1 MKKTHVFSLFAATI
15 VMGFAA
21 CNNNG
26 NDSASTD
33 TTATTSTATT
43 TQTSSR
49 NYAAMADSFK
59 MNSDA
64 GNYLEPKTGKPVRI
78 TVSSA
83 GTLVDENGTP
93 IRRYVDKRTWWVY
106 DANTG
111 DTVGSAR
118 MENGT
123 LKYRGDNDQWMN
135 YDEKWHD
142 DMDSAGSM
150 NNGNMNNSNNMNNG
164 STNNGSTNSGSTNNG
179 NATSSPSSNNNNP
192 Q

>member
-33 TTATTSTATT
+33 TTATTVNTATT

-64 GNYLEPKTGKPVRI
+64 GNYLEPRTGKPVRI

-83 GTLVDENGTP
+83 GTLVDDNGTP

-111 DTVGSAR
+111 DTVGNAR

-123 LKYRGDNDQWMN
+123 LKYKGDNDQWLN

-142 DMDSAGSM
+142 DMDSAGS
-150 NNGNMNNSNNMNNG
+150 MNNSNNMNNG